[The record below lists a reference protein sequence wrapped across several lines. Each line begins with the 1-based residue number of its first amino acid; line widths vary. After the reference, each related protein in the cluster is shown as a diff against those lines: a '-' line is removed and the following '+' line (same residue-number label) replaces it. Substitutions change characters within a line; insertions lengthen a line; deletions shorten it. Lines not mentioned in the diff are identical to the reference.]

1 MRTRIKT
8 FVFFFLFYLAVSF
21 VMSPSQKDL
30 LRTVLYAFV
39 LALLLTVM
47 DKYLKPFVIRIV
59 NKVLGSG
66 KVGR

>member
-30 LRTVLYAFV
+30 LRTVLFAFV

>member
-21 VMSPSQKDL
+21 VVSPSQKDL

>member
-47 DKYLKPFVIRIV
+47 DKYLKPFVVRIV